1 MSSNLY
7 LFDPKQAQANSG
19 DKPLLQV
26 MREAELARAEES
38 ARILKSV
45 VTRVSGLFGGK
56 NPAPVANSNVKAAAE
71 PANASGEQDRL
82 AA

>member
-7 LFDPKQAQANSG
+7 LFDPKQAQADTG
-19 DKPLLQV
+19 DKPLIQV

-38 ARILKSV
+38 ARILKSFV
-45 VTRVSGLFGGK
+45 GRVSSLFGGTK
-56 NPAPVANSNVKAAAE
+56 PAAVANSNAKPAAA
-71 PANASGEQDRL
+71 PAEQERL